1 MAYNIFISYK
11 NDYSLLEAEKIQVR
25 LEEYGYSAF
34 RDKGIKGNG
43 DNGIKNGQKWIT
55 QLNEAINEAQIII
68 IFITEESLKGFHND
82 SWKNG
87 NIFENKNSSDYFD
100 YKPQGDVYCQEIAY
114 AIKRHQEEGENGP
127 SIIPLF
133 LRDDY
138 NKIDLDT
145 FNLPESKRIIRYLK
159 EELHHSENILYDH
172 LNISSTFNEKFIHCI
187 IKNINDKGIYPLG
200 EKGKDIKA
208 QDFFYDKKRATIEQ
222 GYNDTIYV
230 EREIDNELS
239 HFKDSEQKFLFVTG
253 KPGSGKT
260 RAIYHHIRNTF
271 KEKIVIVINKE
282 NIINLYEKLC
292 QFKLN
297 KLTDDIYIVCDQTRE
312 VFNKLQLKDR
322 NFLLN
327 KIKSN
332 KHLKFIGSDTTT
344 EYSEFI
350 DEVDIEE
357 EEYSNYKIKDLSVEE
372 KAELALKYKHTPL
385 HAEIV
390 ADYIPQLTEHKK
402 NIIEKILNKYNR
414 NYIQI
419 LLRAIQIT
427 YIYLGQKSMKPII
440 DIINLYTQDSNKI
453 LKALN
458 LLIQDDIR
466 LLSLSKNGQE
476 LAEVN
481 MYHHLFKHPDKF
493 EFQIYDDMVWE
504 MLQTNEYSILY
515 KITTPQDT
523 ESIFEILPDITTIE
537 SLPRLLRKIP
547 QHIEQEDQENADF
560 RWKCIKGLV
569 SQIIGIEKVCT
580 NESDK
585 RLVICALT
593 ERSTNLS
600 QITDAFGWLQE
611 IDALAI
617 KSLYKIAKNHRL
629 KINNNRD
636 FNGFNDFLKEKEATY
651 LKKIQKPDNIYN
663 LQIHDLSR
671 IYYMLASH
679 YEELNFEKA
688 ISYCYKVHDNIKWDD
703 LKIRKQMGRLIA
715 QLILR
720 CEKPENIKTV
730 WEICPLP
737 INDTIKNDS
746 KLKEEY
752 ISYFANLIY
761 SQTKFKSFENSIEI
775 YNYLFNQLDKEH
787 IHRLLSLCLMNCQ
800 KNEYQSTVTYIENL
814 KIKDETFPKIAYNIL
829 LQKAPNL
836 DDAYYVLSL
845 MKEDA
850 DDYSLSNLLENVEHT
865 EKIPVGHI
873 LSELPIISYED
884 RECIKNWLNEKKINK
899 VVDLEYCQK
908 EIAKKDNRTPW
919 EEILLECINRIER
932 RNFFNVYELLNHPR
946 LKGII
951 HPEMGNRHVINILYS
966 LTQNKDQEIYI
977 HRFFNKNCKDSN
989 DIPTICCDPYILP
1002 TLIKKRYR
1010 SIEDSIKLYNKHRG
1024 TINQMNRPD
1033 VYNAMYSKCKSN
1045 NYKYQDLI
1053 DDINKA
1059 LRENRIKEDT
1069 FLFCNNINE
1078 NNRIFNDKD
1087 NKLTPQFKTLL
1098 ENENFLQKSIHERCK
1113 RLAILLHY
1121 IQNTENNNKIWE
1133 KSVNIYKYFRDN
1145 YYTTMNED
1153 VATQFWRIHLSEK
1166 TERCK
1171 NYISKE
1177 QRKTKRTTT
1186 SNQIITDL
1194 QYIKGEKDIQKIINK
1209 LNNYC
1214 DQKGYVSPTIINA
1227 SLEQISNLE
1236 KQSDKTSRD
1245 QIFSNILEILNK
1257 RLDTMTARGYALLA
1271 ILTPREEKQQNKTKT
1286 DWLEKYD
1293 KKTQNGNEINEK
1305 ALSLLSMINRGEV
1318 SLSRTR
1324 KYFNRWIQ
1332 IFKDL
1337 YNNPET
1343 IAHNLSQ
1350 KNLNTIGRRLKMEFE
1365 LMNIQHGPHNCD
1377 IDVIQTIRD
1386 ILEIY
1391 SYCDTITFKE
1401 DNFINKKPLE
1411 EIMERIIHI
1420 SGEDKRSEWITRFN
1434 NIIRKQEQTNEY
1446 LKNRKHKNEKIH
1458 STSH

>member
-87 NIFENKNSSDYFD
+87 NIFENKNSSDYFN
-100 YKPQGDVYCQEIAY
+100 YIESERGDIYCQEIAY
-114 AIKRHQEEGENGP
+114 AIKRHREEIENGP

-138 NKIDLDT
+138 QKIDTKT
-145 FNLPESKRIIRYLK
+145 FCLNESREIIRYLK

-172 LNISSTFNEKFIHCI
+172 LNISSTFDKKFINSI

-208 QDFFYDKKRATIEQ
+208 QDFFYDKKRATEEQ
-222 GYNDTIYV
+222 GYNNDIYV
-230 EREIDNELS
+230 EREIDNKISL
-239 HFKDSEQKFLFVTG
+239 FKDSEQQFLFVTG
-253 KPGSGKT
+253 RPGSGKT
-260 RAIYHHIRNTF
+260 RAIYYHIQNTF
-271 KEKIVIVINKE
+271 KEKNVIVIKKE
-282 NIINLYEKLC
+282 NLIDVYEKLC
-292 QFKLN
+292 QIKFNRLN
-297 KLTDDIYIVCDQTRE
+297 DDIYIVCDQTRE
-312 VFNKLQLKDR
+312 VISKLSEKDR
-322 NFLLN
+322 YLLIS
-327 KIKSN
+327 KIESN
-332 KHLKFIGSDTTT
+332 THLKFIGSDTTN

-350 DEVDIEE
+350 EEIDIDEGK
-357 EEYSNYKIKDLSVEE
+357 YSNYEIKDLSEEE
-372 KAELALKYKHTPL
+372 KTKFALKYKCTPQ

-390 ADYIPQLTEHKK
+390 ADYIPQLTDHKK
-402 NIIEKILNKYNR
+402 KIIKKILKKNNR
-414 NYIQI
+414 NHIQI
-419 LLRAIQIT
+419 ILRAIQIT

-440 DIINLYTQDSNKI
+440 DIINLYTQDSNNI

-481 MYHHLFKHPDKF
+481 MYHHLFNHPDKF

-504 MLQTNEYSILY
+504 MLQNDEYPILY

-523 ESIFEILPDITTIE
+523 ESIFETLSDITTIK

-629 KINNNRD
+629 KINNNRN
-636 FNGFNDFLKEKEATY
+636 FNGFNDFLKEKETTY
-651 LKKIQKPDNIYN
+651 LSKIQKPDNTYN

-679 YEELNFEKA
+679 YEELDFDKA
-688 ISYCYKVHDNIKWDD
+688 ISFCNKVHDKINWDD
-703 LKIRKQMGRLIA
+703 FKIRKQMGRLIA

-730 WEICPLP
+730 WGICPLP
-737 INDTIKNDS
+737 INDAIKNDS
-746 KLKEEY
+746 KLKDEY

-800 KNEYQSTVTYIENL
+800 KNEYQSTVTYIKNL
-814 KIKDETFPKIAYNIL
+814 ESKDETFLKIAYNIL

-850 DDYSLSNLLENVEHT
+850 DDYSLSNLLEKT
-865 EKIPVGHI
+865 ERG
-873 LSELPIISYED
+873 
-884 RECIKNWLNEKKINK
+884 
-899 VVDLEYCQK
+899 
-908 EIAKKDNRTPW
+908 
-919 EEILLECINRIER
+919 
-932 RNFFNVYELLNHPR
+932 NFFNVYELLNHPR

-951 HPEMGNRHVINILYS
+951 HPEMENRHVINVIYTLV
-966 LTQNKDQEIYI
+966 QNKDQEIYI
-977 HRFFNKNCKDSN
+977 HRFFNKDCKDSN

-1087 NKLTPQFKTLL
+1087 KALSYTHQFKTLL

-1113 RLAILLHY
+1113 RLAILLYY
-1121 IQNTENNNKIWE
+1121 IQKTENNNIIGKATH
-1133 KSVNIYKYFRDN
+1133 IYNFFRDK
-1145 YYTTMNED
+1145 YKTLMNED
-1153 VATQFWRIHLSEK
+1153 VEKQFWRIYNSTNKRKEDKEFILEEK
-1166 TERCK
+1166 
-1171 NYISKE
+1171 
-1177 QRKTKRTTT
+1177 
-1186 SNQIITDL
+1186 
-1194 QYIKGEKDIQKIINK
+1194 EKYKIIESTNLVK
-1209 LNNYC
+1209 CNLKQIKETDNILEIIKILKQYC
-1214 DQKGYVSPTIINA
+1214 KPGNYVSPTIINA
-1227 SLEQISNLE
+1227 SLEKISDLE
-1236 KQSDKTSRD
+1236 KKNEKEKRHDIFNEIHKIL
-1245 QIFSNILEILNK
+1245 QIHIH
-1257 RLDTMTARGYALLA
+1257 TMTARGYALLA
-1271 ILTPREEKQQNKTKT
+1271 ILTPREEKQKNSTKKNWLKIYDEKTK
-1286 DWLEKYD
+1286 
-1293 KKTQNGNEINEK
+1293 NGEEINEK
-1305 ALSLLSMINRGEV
+1305 ALSMLSMINAGEV
-1318 SLSRTR
+1318 DMSKTR
-1324 KYFNRWIQ
+1324 EYFNRWLQ
-1332 IFKDL
+1332 IFKDI
-1337 YNNPET
+1337 YNDPET
-1343 IAHNLSQ
+1343 IARNLSLQ
-1350 KNLNTIGRRLKMEFE
+1350 SLNTLGRRLKMELTYIRRNGGLF
-1365 LMNIQHGPHNCD
+1365 NNCE
-1377 IDVIQTIRD
+1377 IVNSAIKTIGE

-1391 SYCDTITFKE
+1391 SYCHTMFFKE
-1401 DNFINKKPLE
+1401 NNFMKFPLKD
-1411 EIMERIIHI
+1411 IIARIIQI
-1420 SGEDKRSEWITRFN
+1420 SGDEEKIWKQRLK
-1434 NIIRKQEQTNEY
+1434 IIQEKEKQTSNYLKEQT
-1446 LKNRKHKNEKIH
+1446 R
-1458 STSH
+1458 